1 MITNEWSSWLLNKF
15 SLSAPYEMYGEYAY
29 WCQVVKG
36 FTIPSGSYSKSIP
49 LLVSTDGVSPGRTVG
64 SGLTPEEMRNWI
76 ILFSSDNYYMTCLA
90 LLAQSS
96 RKLKFS
102 EPGLTWASLK
112 NDHLAPHWYGFLA
125 KRRTLFTLNSRKTG
139 SRKQGVFLWTESFSN
154 QLTKIKEDFY
164 DLEPNS
170 FPSSLPTQ
178 SIQISIS
185 Y

>member
-112 NDHLAPHWYGFLA
+112 NDHP
-125 KRRTLFTLNSRKTG
+125 TLVWLSCKKKNI
-139 SRKQGVFLWTESFSN
+139 VYIEL
-154 QLTKIKEDFY
+154 
-164 DLEPNS
+164 
-170 FPSSLPTQ
+170 
-178 SIQISIS
+178 
-185 Y
+185 